1 MILDNEDI
9 LINEVKEVVNKPFC
23 ILNGY
28 LKTVD
33 KNDEDGFLSADKNII
48 KSILDNINLPDFEKC
63 RCEWYIGR
71 FEIDLN
77 IFRNED
83 NLFIAELLH
92 ISLRKSGLHV
102 VMISE
107 RHRLV
112 MRHFIG
118 GDYRKILYFIHNLE
132 SLYNFDTKSYETI
145 SVLDIL

>member
-9 LINEVKEVVNKPFC
+9 LINEVKEVANKSFYS
-23 ILNGY
+23 LNEY
-28 LKTVD
+28 LKNVD
-33 KNDEDGFLSADKNII
+33 INDDDGFLSADKNII
-48 KSILDNINLPDFEKC
+48 KSILDNINLPDFEKY
-63 RCEWYIGR
+63 RCEWHIGH

-77 IFRNED
+77 VFRNED

-92 ISLRKSGLHV
+92 ISLRKSGLHI

-107 RHRLV
+107 RHRV
-112 MRHFIG
+112 AMRHFIE

-132 SLYNFDTKSYETI
+132 SLYNFNTKSYETI